1 MSINCF
7 NLIFSLS
14 RFLLVVATLL
24 GKNRAITPRR
34 LSEMLELLNTLLGGK
49 AVASDT
55 PIPYAVAPFLN
66 VEQQN
71 GKPRK
76 KSSCQFEYL
85 RLRKCGV

>member
-1 MSINCF
+1 
-7 NLIFSLS
+7 LLLASLADANFTPI
-14 RFLLVVATLL
+14 RYAE
-24 GKNRAITPRR
+24 RAAQVKQ
-34 LSEMLELLNTLLGGK
+34 MLELLNALLGGK

-55 PIPYAVAPFLN
+55 PIPYAVAHFLN
-66 VEQQN
+66 DEQYN

>member
-1 MSINCF
+1 MKIAWSLRSF
-7 NLIFSLS
+7 HAIFTPI
-14 RFLLVVATLL
+14 RFAE
-24 GKNRAITPRR
+24 RAAQVK
-34 LSEMLELLNTLLGGK
+34 SMLELLNTLLGGK

-55 PIPYAVAPFLN
+55 PIPNAVALLLN
-66 VEQQN
+66 VEQHN